1 MWIWRHL
8 PGNVATKA
16 LLSVLLFLVVAGSA
30 RRGFPAIS
38 DHIEIWN
45 PAFLTH

>member
-1 MWIWRHL
+1 VYVWIWRHL

-16 LLSVLLFLVVAGSA
+16 LLSVLLFLVVAGLLLFA
-30 RRGFPAIS
+30 GFPAIS

-45 PAFLTH
+45 PAF